1 MYNRQVLSLN
11 SCNIEGRKIL
21 AVTCGMSKCVI
32 KSNFLSGGNTE
43 KSEFPRGKDLS
54 LAPPETGDPIE
65 QWINANQGFL
75 TFLTTLMILKE
86 ICRQKKF
93 WIKTVF

>member
-21 AVTCGMSKCVI
+21 SVTCGMSKCVI

-43 KSEFPRGKDLS
+43 KSENLDICELRNFQEEKICHWHLQKRVTQLTNE
-54 LAPPETGDPIE
+54 LMPI
-65 QWINANQGFL
+65 
-75 TFLTTLMILKE
+75 K
-86 ICRQKKF
+86 
-93 WIKTVF
+93 VS